1 MPSLKDLLGTAYK
14 DGMTV
19 EEMDA
24 ILTPKNL
31 VDPSTQHVIPKETF
45 DKTSSELAD
54 LKKKLKA
61 LETTTLTTE
70 QQMAQALKDAQ
81 DTKSQYLKEYSKVK
95 ATEVLI
101 KAGLTEKD
109 YSGIIDGIVSEDATV
124 STSLATAL
132 AGMITSQRQA
142 AEQKV
147 RSELMSGTP
156 KPQVGGTAN
165 NTQFDAQLKAARE
178 SGDMAA
184 MAAIIRQ
191 QQTPMTKI

>member
-19 EEMDA
+19 DEMDA
-24 ILTPKNL
+24 VLTPKNL
-31 VDPSTQHVIPKETF
+31 VDPSTQHVVPKDTF

-54 LKKKLKA
+54 LKKKLKT
-61 LETTTLTTE
+61 LETTTLTSE
-70 QQMAQALKDAQ
+70 EKMAQALKDAQ
-81 DTKSQYLKEYSKVK
+81 DTKSQYMKELSKVR

-109 YSGIIDGIVSEDATV
+109 YSSFLDGIVSEDAVV
-124 STSLATAL
+124 STTLATAL
-132 AGMITSQRQA
+132 AGMVTSQREA

-147 RSELMSGTP
+147 RNELMSGTP
-156 KPQVGGTAN
+156 KPQQGNPNSV
-165 NTQFDAQLKAARE
+165 QFDAQLKAARE

-184 MAAIIRQ
+184 MAAILRQ

>member
-1 MPSLKDLLGTAYK
+1 MPSLKDLLGAAYK

-31 VDPSTQHVIPKETF
+31 VDPSTQHVVSKDTF

-109 YSGIIDGIVSEDATV
+109 YSGILDGIISEDATV
-124 STSLATAL
+124 STTLATAL
-132 AGMITSQRQA
+132 AGMVTTQRQA

-147 RSELMSGTP
+147 RNELMSKTP
-156 KPQVGGTAN
+156 KPQEGGTTN

-191 QQTPMTKI
+191 QQTPIPKI